1 MLRIVAFAIAVL
13 GSAQALAQNYAGTF
27 TTTNPQGGTV
37 TLTLRHD
44 GPKQVRGTLTGNNT
58 TFEVGGEVTPDGLM
72 GAVTSPQGSLYMM
85 AQYEGANLLV
95 ILAEPGP
102 GGQPNVQSARRI
114 VFTRAADGGPKPGA
128 TAPPVAPQPPASGTD
143 AQLSQFLSRNA
154 WCGFT
159 FNKNTGASSTE
170 RIVFR
175 DDGIVT
181 QTSGRETYTSG
192 ASGSVAGQYSG
203 GQQGRWKVA
212 NGLLHLSQD
221 GVNWQPQ
228 PLQITQNS
236 NGSPIVKSGGKEYMV
251 CR

>member
-1 MLRIVAFAIAVL
+1 MVAMVRIIAFAVAAL
-13 GSAQALAQNYAGTF
+13 ASCYALAQNYAGTF

-37 TLTLRHD
+37 TLTLRND
-44 GPKQVRGTLTGNNT
+44 GPKQVKGTLNGNNA
-58 TFEVGGEVTPDGLM
+58 TFEVAGEVTPQGLM
-72 GAVTSPQGSLYMM
+72 GAVTGPQGNLYMM
-85 AQYEGANLLV
+85 AQYEGANLVV

-102 GGQPNVQSARRI
+102 NGQPNVESARRI
-114 VFTRAADGGPKPGA
+114 VFAKAGSGSPKPGA
-128 TAPPVAPQPPASGTD
+128 AAPAAPGGSD
-143 AQLSQFLSRNA
+143 AQLSQFLTRNA

-159 FNKNTGASSTE
+159 FNQRSGTSSTE
-170 RIVFR
+170 RIVF
-175 DDGIVT
+175 DANGTVT
-181 QTSGRETYTSG
+181 QSSGRETYSSG

-203 GQQGRWKVA
+203 GQQARWKVA
-212 NGLLHLSQD
+212 DGALHLSQD